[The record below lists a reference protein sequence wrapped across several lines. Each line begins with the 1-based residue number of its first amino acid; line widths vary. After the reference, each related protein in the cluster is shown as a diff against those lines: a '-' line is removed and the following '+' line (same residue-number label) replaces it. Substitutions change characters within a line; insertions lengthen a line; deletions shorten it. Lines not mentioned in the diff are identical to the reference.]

1 MARPAR
7 LSLGWSV
14 ALGAVGTLA
23 VLAVLPP
30 LVGGEAGALVRG
42 AFSTVCHQLPDR
54 TPHLHGGPIA
64 LCHRCAGVLAGL
76 LAGVA
81 LAPLAGA
88 ARLRYVARAGQ
99 FGWLVLA
106 GVPTALDWALGASGL
121 WANTPASR
129 VLTGALFG
137 LVAGGILAANLL
149 TPRVRRPLSP
159 SLAS

>member
-1 MARPAR
+1 MARPAP

-30 LVGGEAGALVRG
+30 VLGGEAGAVVRG
-42 AFSTVCHQLPDR
+42 AFSAVCHQLPDR
-54 TPHLHGGPIA
+54 TPHLHDGPIA
-64 LCHRCAGVLAGL
+64 LCHRCSGVLAGL

-81 LAPLAGA
+81 AAPLAGPRLLRRM
-88 ARLRYVARAGQ
+88 ARSAQV
-99 FGWLVLA
+99 GWLVVA
-106 GVPTALDWALGASGL
+106 GVPTALDWALGALGL

-129 VLTGALFG
+129 FLTGALFG

-149 TPRVRRPLSP
+149 VPRAPRSLSP
-159 SLAS
+159 SLTP